1 MLALALTCLIA
12 AVSAQTIPCGV
23 PTVQPIQSRIVGGVV
38 ATPGSWPW
46 LVLLVDDLG
55 YISGSGVLID
65 QHVILTSAQHFE
77 GYGYDLYDMDVRNWR
92 IYAGEYNIS
101 TTDPNEQRY
110 HIKRVVIHPGY
121 NITSLEADIAL
132 VITSAPITFN
142 DHTRPGCLPT
152 QATKAPVGT
161 LCYLPGW
168 GGTRNTG
175 NEEVMNQVDL
185 PILDDSVCM
194 QHDPY
199 FIPNTEMCAGYENK
213 GKDWCWDDLGSP
225 LMSKANSG
233 AWVIQGLAS
242 SGGNCTL
249 ADEPSNFEDVSMYT
263 DWIRTTME
271 QAGYPYQY

>member
-1 MLALALTCLIA
+1 MLISDAIEDK
-12 AVSAQTIPCGV
+12 AVG
-23 PTVQPIQSRIVGGVV
+23 RYRFHYL
-38 ATPGSWPW
+38 WP
-46 LVLLVDDLG
+46 LKL
-55 YISGSGVLID
+55 
-65 QHVILTSAQHFE
+65 
-77 GYGYDLYDMDVRNWR
+77 
-92 IYAGEYNIS
+92 
-101 TTDPNEQRY
+101 EQ
-110 HIKRVVIHPGY
+110 
-121 NITSLEADIAL
+121 N
-132 VITSAPITFN
+132 
-142 DHTRPGCLPT
+142 
-152 QATKAPVGT
+152 VGT
-161 LCYLPGW
+161 SVNVSMWSTHCSTNPKPYCRRCRCYAWLMAMAD
-168 GGTRNTG
+168 TG